1 MNGSTPIDVTEFIDS
16 RGFSRYQVLVVALC
30 FLVVFVDGFDVQA
43 IGYVAPALLKNFQV
57 SKAALGPIFSAG
69 LLGMALGALSF
80 GPIADRYGR
89 RPVLLFCTAFFAVMS
104 LLTSSVD
111 SIQSLMWARFFTGLG
126 LGGVMPNAIAIT
138 SEYSPQRSRST
149 AVMVMFCGFSLG
161 AALGGFVAAGIIR
174 DFGWQSVFVVGALL
188 PCLVFVLMLL
198 FLPESVRYLVL
209 KGGQNSRIRQTLQKL
224 QGSCALAEAVSFVA
238 GESQHRSNPIKHLF
252 LERRTRMTLLLWVI
266 FFMSLLELYFLSNWL
281 PTVIG
286 EVGIESSTAIMIAA
300 GLQVGGTVGTLA
312 LGRLFDK
319 LSPFKALAAIYLL
332 AAGFVVLI
340 SSAGASVP
348 LLACAVFG
356 AGFCVV
362 GGQIGANA
370 LTAKAYPT
378 AIRATGVGWAL
389 GIGRVGSIC
398 GPLIGAALLS
408 THWEM
413 RHVFLLSAIP
423 VSIAAIAA
431 LFLSRTTSIDQA

>member
-1 MNGSTPIDVTEFIDS
+1 MKGSGSVDVTEFIDS
-16 RGFSRYQVLVVALC
+16 RGFSRYQMLVVAMC

-43 IGYVAPALLKNFQV
+43 IGYVAPALLKTFQV
-57 SKAALGPIFSAG
+57 NKGALGPIFSAG

-89 RPVLLFCTAFFAVMS
+89 RPVLLFCTLFFAAMS
-104 LLTSSVD
+104 LLTSVVD
-111 SIQSLMWARFFTGLG
+111 NIQTLMWVRFFTGLG

-161 AALGGFVAAGIIR
+161 AALGGFVAAAIIR
-174 DFGWQSVFVVGALL
+174 EFGWQSVFVVGAIL
-188 PCLVFVLMLL
+188 PTVAFVLLLL

-209 KGGQNSRIRQTLQKL
+209 KGGQDRRIQGVLQKL
-224 QGSCALAEAVSFVA
+224 DPTQVFDPALSFVA
-238 GESQHRSNPIKHLF
+238 AETHHGSNPIKHLF
-252 LERRTRMTLLLWVI
+252 LEQRTRMTLLLWVI

-300 GLQVGGTVGTLA
+300 GLQIGGTVGTLA

-319 LSPFKALAAIYLL
+319 LAPFKALAVIYLA

-340 SSAGASVP
+340 SLAGASIP
-348 LLACAVFG
+348 LLAIAVFG
-356 AGFCVV
+356 TGFCVV

-370 LTAKAYPT
+370 LAAKAYPT

-413 RHVFLLSAIP
+413 RHVFMLSAIP
-423 VSIAAIAA
+423 VTVAAIAA
-431 LFLSRTTSIDQA
+431 LFLSRTKSIAHA